1 MPLLDVSDVLDDD
14 DFRDDSLQRVRQT
27 QTVGTNGMAV
37 NTQVTTGFS
46 AVVTQNSGNTR
57 AIGPDGQ
64 RISGDISI
72 FSRTELIV
80 GDDTRDADIVIWGG
94 RRYVVVKVAPYDTY
108 GDGYTCAFADLL
120 PLRG

>member
-1 MPLLDVSDVLDDD
+1 MLDVSDVLDDD

-27 QTVGTNGMAV
+27 QTVGTNGMAS
-37 NTQVTTGFS
+37 NATATITFS
-46 AVVTQNSGNTR
+46 AVVTQNSGDTR

-64 RISGDISI
+64 RIKGDISI

-80 GDDTRDADIVIWGG
+80 GDDTHDADIVIWGG

>member
-14 DFRDDSLQRVRQT
+14 DFRDDALQRVRQT
-27 QTVGTNGMAV
+27 QTVGTNGMAA
-37 NTQVTTGFS
+37 NTQVTTSFS
-46 AVVTQNSGNTR
+46 AVVTQNSGDTR
-57 AIGPDGQ
+57 AISADGQ

-80 GDDTRDADIVIWGG
+80 GDDTHDADVVIWGG
-94 RRYVVVKVAPYDTY
+94 RRYTVVKVAPYDTY
-108 GDGYTCAFADLL
+108 GDGYTCAFADLI

>member
-1 MPLLDVSDVLDDD
+1 MLDVSDVLDDD
-14 DFRDDSLQRVRQT
+14 DFRDDTLQRVRQT
-27 QTVGTNGMAV
+27 QTVGGDGMAA
-37 NTQVTTGFS
+37 NTSVTTPFS
-46 AVVTQNSGNTR
+46 AVVTQNSGDTR